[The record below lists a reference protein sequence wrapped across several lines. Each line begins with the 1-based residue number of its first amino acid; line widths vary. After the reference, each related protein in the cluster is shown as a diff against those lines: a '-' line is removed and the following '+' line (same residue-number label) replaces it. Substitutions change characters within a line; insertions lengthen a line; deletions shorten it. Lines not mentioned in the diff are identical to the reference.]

1 VKKYWREIALFVL
14 VGVVFFLFQAWQ
26 QATDKALAG
35 AIAEKA
41 RSALALKIKGIA
53 LQYAKLQ
60 IEIDKKIADSNATIG
75 EISAK
80 ADKFLADSRA
90 AQAKIKQMQSVND
103 QLQATNYELELCQSF
118 VLKQRNDY
126 TGEITNLDILWRNK
140 FQLKVEECSA
150 KENEYVK
157 NIDRMTKSL
166 AWYAVKDKRRWV
178 LGPQAGYGPMGWYI
192 GVGITF
198 MVFEFGF

>member
-1 VKKYWREIALFVL
+1 MKKYWREIALFVL

-26 QATDKALAG
+26 EATDKALAG

-41 RSALALKIKGIA
+41 NAALALKIKAISQ
-53 LQYAKLQ
+53 QYDKLQ
-60 IEIDKKIADSNATIG
+60 AEAEKQIAESNAAIG
-75 EISAK
+75 EISIK
-80 ADKFLADSRA
+80 ADRFLADSKA

-126 TGEITNLDILWRNK
+126 TGEITNLDLLWRNK
-140 FQLKVEECSA
+140 FQLKVEECAA

-198 MVFEFGF
+198 RILEFSF

>member
-1 VKKYWREIALFVL
+1 MKKYWREIALFVL

-41 RSALALKIKGIA
+41 NAALALKIKAISQ
-53 LQYAKLQ
+53 QYDKLQ
-60 IEIDKKIADSNATIG
+60 AEAEKQIAESNAAIG
-75 EISAK
+75 EISIK
-80 ADKFLADSRA
+80 ADRFLADSKA

-103 QLQATNYELELCQSF
+103 QLRATNYELELCQQF
-118 VLKQRNDY
+118 VLKQKNDY
-126 TGEITNLDILWRNK
+126 TTEIKGLNLLWGNK
-140 FQLKVEECSA
+140 FQLKVEECTA
-150 KENEYVK
+150 KENEYINTV
-157 NIDRMTKSL
+157 DHMTKSL

-178 LGPQAGYGPMGWYI
+178 IGPSVGYGVQGFYV